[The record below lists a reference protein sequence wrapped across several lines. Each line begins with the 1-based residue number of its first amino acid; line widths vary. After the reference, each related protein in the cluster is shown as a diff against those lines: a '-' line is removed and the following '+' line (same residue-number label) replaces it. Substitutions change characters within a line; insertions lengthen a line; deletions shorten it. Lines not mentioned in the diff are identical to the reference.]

1 MKKILLAITTL
12 AVLGSAHAQTTQLQT
27 GVPPALEVQRL
38 APQLVLFAG
47 GDVNFANLVNGLAF
61 GVPVT
66 LTTPLQTGLTEIVTF
81 TPAGAMTPLAIA
93 QMLESARQTLISRGV
108 AVPTAQQLA
117 IVLAGG
123 TLTTSTGTSQVT
135 PLITPTTVNTAATSS
150 SPSLLGAG
158 TPLRNTSDSP
168 LSRGI
173 SDTPAT
179 FTSSQAAPP
188 APLATPAPATTAP
201 LGVATPAN
209 TLTTTTTTTTAP
221 PPATGAAGGPRLLG
235 AR

>member
-1 MKKILLAITTL
+1 MKKVLLAITTL
-12 AVLGSAHAQTTQLQT
+12 VVMGTAHAQTTQLQT

-47 GDVNFANLVNGLAF
+47 GDVNFTNLVNGLAF

-123 TLTTSTGTSQVT
+123 TLTTATGTTQVT
-135 PLITPTTVNTAATSS
+135 PLITTPATLNTAATNS
-150 SPSLLGAG
+150 SPSLLGSG
-158 TPLRNTSDSP
+158 TTLRNTSDSP

-179 FTSSQAAPP
+179 FANSQAAPP

-201 LGVATPAN
+201 LGAATPTN
-209 TLTTTTTTTTAP
+209 TLTTAT
-221 PPATGAAGGPRLLG
+221 PPASGAIGGTRLLG